1 MITFRTIPRLSPPS
15 MTRGNP
21 RCRIPFPPVID
32 RGLIRDHHGVTL
44 SEVLVSLLVMS
55 IGVIAVATL
64 FPLSVL
70 RTVQATQLTNAA
82 QLRYNFEG
90 MTGARPE
97 IFAGAETWQPG
108 KTYAVGDLVV
118 GSSPSAFF
126 YECTDVDNA
135 GVAGSL
141 EPQWASLGQTAV
153 DNDITWTT
161 RGARVFVVDP
171 LGWQH
176 RTEDLRDNA
185 VTPAINSANFR
196 NGFGR
201 MSLAPNNSTVVSPNA
216 PPYDSPYRIVRFRGG
231 VPGSTV
237 NPSSSTFFPPVGSAL
252 DVGANF
258 GARQMAVLPD
268 SWVLQTDSTDV
279 VVPGAPVT
287 TLQLMNSSSQ
297 LITTLDRDND
307 SVVDL
312 RVSTPTAAE
321 RDISAR
327 VTLFDATGKY
337 SYIRQLTGI
346 TSPSAGVEELTW
358 TGELPGGFTPV
369 RARVETFEARYS
381 WMLAGRRN
389 GPTSYLSLI
398 VFFRR
403 SSDPAGEL
411 IHPAHFNLG
420 SWAGADN
427 SPNTVDDVADLS
439 VSTLGVVTRVL
450 RAGGD
455 GTLGTVDDIT
465 PKPLVVVR
473 YNTAIAAGER
483 PFLKKGGYICDSQNN
498 RWYRILKFTE
508 VADAPAAQGLLH
520 AASGS
525 ALPTAATG
533 SPGAIVWLDNPVQ
546 ENSGIYNTD
555 ANASEPESFPGAILM
570 PGIIDVYP
578 LQPRLPWEN

>member
-1 MITFRTIPRLSPPS
+1 MRTFHTLL
-15 MTRGNP
+15 TTN
-21 RCRIPFPPVID
+21 
-32 RGLIRDHHGVTL
+32 HHQFRRGVTL

-90 MTGARPE
+90 MAGARPE
-97 IFAGAETWQPG
+97 IFAGTEAWQAG
-108 KTYAVGDLVV
+108 KVYAVGDLVV
-118 GSSPSAFF
+118 GATPSSFF
-126 YECTDVDNA
+126 FECTAASNPRM
-135 GVAGSL
+135 AGSL
-141 EPQWASLGQTAV
+141 EPNWPSLGNTVV

-171 LGWQH
+171 LGWQN
-176 RTEDLRDNA
+176 RTEDLRDYGQ
-185 VTPAINSANFR
+185 TPMSSTANIR

-201 MSLAPNNSTVVSPNA
+201 TSLAITNNTVVSPNA

-231 VPGSTV
+231 VPGSAV
-237 NPSSSTFFPPVGSAL
+237 NPSSMTFFPAINSNNDIA
-252 DVGANF
+252 AKF

-268 SWVLQTDSTDV
+268 SWVLQTDSADLTI
-279 VVPGAPVT
+279 PAAPVT
-287 TLQLMNSSSQ
+287 MLQLTNLPTS
-297 LITTLDRDND
+297 LIQTLDRNND
-307 SVVDL
+307 SIVNFLVG
-312 RVSTPTAAE
+312 TGAE
-321 RDISAR
+321 QDISAR
-327 VTLFDATGKY
+327 VTLFDATGKF
-337 SYIRQLTGI
+337 SYVRQLSGI

-358 TGELPGGFTPV
+358 TAALPAGFTPV

-389 GPTSYLSLI
+389 GPTSYLNLI

-403 SSDPAGEL
+403 STDPADEL
-411 IHPAHFNLG
+411 IHPAHFNLN

-427 SPNTVDDVADLS
+427 SPNTADDVADLT
-439 VSTLGVVTRVL
+439 VSPLGVVTAVL
-450 RAGGD
+450 RSGADGQPGVSGVDDNND
-455 GTLGTVDDIT
+455 GTTDNASEFGYGDDIT
-465 PKPLVVVR
+465 PRPLIVIR
-473 YNTAIAAGER
+473 YNSDVPAGER
-483 PFLKKGGYICDSQNN
+483 PFLKKGGFICDSQNN

-508 VADAPAAQGLLH
+508 VTDASVAQGLLH
-520 AASGS
+520 AASAT
-525 ALPTAATG
+525 ALTSG
-533 SPGAIVWLDNPVQ
+533 PGAIVWLDNPVQ

-555 ANASEPESFPGAILM
+555 ANASDPASFPGAILM